1 MAAGRLRYWAPVLFF
16 MGYIFFMSGRSGSD
30 IPRIF
35 ARQDIAYHFFIY
47 ALLGWSFARALFFE
61 RPRAAMLK
69 IVCVCAVFGLLY
81 GVSDEYHQSFISGR
95 SSEIFDIAIDTAGS
109 LFGGILVRWLR

>member
-1 MAAGRLRYWAPVLFF
+1 MAAGRLRYWSPVLFF
-16 MGYIFFMSGRSGSD
+16 MGYIFFMSSRAGSD
-30 IPRIF
+30 IPCIF
-35 ARQDIAYHFFIY
+35 ARQDIVYHFCIY

-61 RPRAAMLK
+61 MPRAGMLK

-81 GVSDEYHQSFISGR
+81 GVSDEYHQSFVSGR
-95 SSEIFDIAIDTAGS
+95 SSEIFDIVIDTAGS